1 LKISILSFR
10 SWQIIAPFALRFL
23 EDFAARANSPV
34 VCIYWPPA
42 LTHIIASRRQ
52 ERKGEFLISNFEFFN
67 LLLGG
72 LPG

>member
-10 SWQIIAPFALRFL
+10 SWQIFVPFALLFL

-42 LTHIIASRRQ
+42 LTHIIGSRRQ
-52 ERKGEFLISNFEFFN
+52 ERKSELLISNFEFFN